1 MTDNSITII
10 KLKLEIL
17 PKAQRDVYPHLMP
30 IKDLGFTLFGGTA
43 LALQLGH
50 RESIDFD
57 FFADKNISYMQ
68 SALLNLNNIEV
79 SEITQQTINTLSFKT
94 TNNVKLSFFGNI
106 EFIKHSNKIYSYD
119 GILRL
124 ADLKSLLI
132 TKLKTTC
139 DRAEYKD
146 YKDIVEIL
154 KTRQVTLEEG
164 LCGFRQ
170 YFGNDFPIV
179 QILKGLTY
187 YEDGDLQRLSKDDK
201 EILLNATKNI
211 DISKIDIVKSKAK
224 RQK

>member
-170 YFGNDFPIV
+170 YFGDNFPIV

-201 EILLNATKNI
+201 NILLDATKNI
-211 DISKIDIVKSKAK
+211 DISKIDKIANKKNRIK
-224 RQK
+224 